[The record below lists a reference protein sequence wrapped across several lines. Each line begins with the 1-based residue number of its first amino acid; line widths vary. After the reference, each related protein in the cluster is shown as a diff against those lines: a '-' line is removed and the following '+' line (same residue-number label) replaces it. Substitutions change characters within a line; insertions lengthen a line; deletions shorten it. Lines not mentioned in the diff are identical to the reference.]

1 MNPNANP
8 LGVLS
13 GEAELRISM
22 EPRDIA
28 LLSVGVFLAMLFALI
43 LAKYLF

>member
-1 MNPNANP
+1 MNPNSNP

-13 GEAELRISM
+13 GEAELRIAM

-28 LLSVGVFLAMLFALI
+28 LLSLGVFLAMLFALL
-43 LAKYLF
+43 LAKHLF